1 MKYYLFS
8 FLCIFLSCASQGYP
22 NGGPIDYDGPEIIKS
37 LPNNGGISL
46 SPKDPIIIFFNELIN
61 PISVVNAISIFPEN
75 QFSHRV
81 IGNKIIITPDTKWNY
96 SNIIKIK
103 LSRKISDLRN
113 NLMSHPIELFYFGS
127 KLISNNM
134 IAGQLINTD
143 NQVFELGL
151 YQITDSEYKLIEK
164 TQCNEDNIFEFQY
177 IQDGQYFIVAVAD
190 SLTNP
195 NNDIRFRKYGMLS
208 AGAIDFSNNDTI
220 KIDIKIDDPIPRL
233 SIQSFEQINN
243 NFGYLV
249 YDNGSKAPFIFSNIQ
264 DSLLINTNL
273 KNRLE
278 SYTTSDFVAMLTNI
292 IDTTLPD
299 IESFNYLD
307 NSIAL
312 NFTEPIKTSN
322 GYKPIIFYVKDSVN
336 YKLDYNMIDS
346 LQAIILLNDNVS
358 EIFVSNLTD
367 LYDNVFQDTLSISI
381 NNNLLD
387 SYIDGGN
394 VYGSI
399 IYNGEWPIIVKAES
413 MNLNLEYYCLTDQ
426 FANFSFINIKPDFY
440 TFSAFEFFG
449 GYDSTQY
456 FSGLWQPVSRAAKF
470 GYYPKNLEIRKHW
483 DLQDMIIEV
492 K

>member
-1 MKYYLFS
+1 
-8 FLCIFLSCASQGYP
+8 
-22 NGGPIDYDGPEIIKS
+22 
-37 LPNNGGISL
+37 
-46 SPKDPIIIFFNELIN
+46 
-61 PISVVNAISIFPEN
+61 
-75 QFSHRV
+75 
-81 IGNKIIITPDTKWNY
+81 
-96 SNIIKIK
+96 
-103 LSRKISDLRN
+103 
-113 NLMSHPIELFYFGS
+113 
-127 KLISNNM
+127 
-134 IAGQLINTD
+134 
-143 NQVFELGL
+143 
-151 YQITDSEYKLIEK
+151 
-164 TQCNEDNIFEFQY
+164 
-177 IQDGQYFIVAVAD
+177 
-190 SLTNP
+190 
-195 NNDIRFRKYGMLS
+195 
-208 AGAIDFSNNDTI
+208 
-220 KIDIKIDDPIPRL
+220 
-233 SIQSFEQINN
+233 
-243 NFGYLV
+243 
-249 YDNGSKAPFIFSNIQ
+249 
-264 DSLLINTNL
+264 
-273 KNRLE
+273 
-278 SYTTSDFVAMLTNI
+278 MLTNI

-307 NSIAL
+307 NSIAI

-381 NNNLLD
+381 NNNLSD

-413 MNLNLEYYCLTDQ
+413 INSNLEYYCLTDQ
-426 FANFSFINIKPDFY
+426 SSNFSFINIKPDFY

-470 GYYPKNLEIRKHW
+470 GYYPENLEIRKHW
-483 DLQDMIIEV
+483 DLQDMTIEV

>member
-1 MKYYLFS
+1 M
-8 FLCIFLSCASQGYP
+8 Q
-22 NGGPIDYDGPEIIKS
+22 
-37 LPNNGGISL
+37 
-46 SPKDPIIIFFNELIN
+46 
-61 PISVVNAISIFPEN
+61 
-75 QFSHRV
+75 
-81 IGNKIIITPDTKWNY
+81 
-96 SNIIKIK
+96 NIQ
-103 LSRKISDLRN
+103 S
-113 NLMSHPIELFYFGS
+113 
-127 KLISNNM
+127 
-134 IAGQLINTD
+134 
-143 NQVFELGL
+143 
-151 YQITDSEYKLIEK
+151 
-164 TQCNEDNIFEFQY
+164 
-177 IQDGQYFIVAVAD
+177 GQYFIGARAA
-190 SLTNP
+190 SLTYP

-278 SYTTSDFVAMLTNI
+278 SYTTSDFAAMLTNI

-299 IESFNYLD
+299 IESFNYSD
-307 NSIAL
+307 NSIAI

-336 YKLDYNMIDS
+336 YKLNYNMIDS
-346 LQAIILLNDNVS
+346 LQAIILLNNNVS

-381 NNNLLD
+381 NNNLSD

-426 FANFSFINIKPDFY
+426 SSNFSFINIKPDFY

-470 GYYPKNLEIRKHW
+470 GYYPENLEIRKHW
-483 DLQDMIIEV
+483 DLQDMTIEV